1 MRVRS
6 RIAAQRAAWT
16 AGDDQPLRRAGQ
28 GRKLRMAVHWL
39 LASARR
45 KGAISPVH
53 PTRVTQ

>member
-1 MRVRS
+1 MRS